1 MAEVYWPT
9 LSQGSVLV
17 TTRNKDLSLP
27 LHVPDQIISLSLLPM
42 STDASKAFLKQS
54 LEHHEAQD
62 DDLERIS
69 TLLGGIPLALAHV
82 AECIKAAERVVRNI
96 DHALEALQGRCT
108 SIEDIWSIDHRQDPE
123 NLQSWPYGR
132 LPRQALDQVL
142 SSLNPIAL
150 SLLGSL
156 VIFDVPTPLSL
167 WPEKCQEA
175 SHPYV
180 YTYFLF

>member
-1 MAEVYWPT
+1 MHDNGWLLVYDNTTSFETMAEVYWPT

-82 AECIKAAERVVRNI
+82 AECIKAAERVTIGKILRISN
-96 DHALEALQGRCT
+96 LGRMGGY
-108 SIEDIWSIDHRQDPE
+108 RA
-123 NLQSWPYGR
+123 R
-132 LPRQALDQVL
+132 L
-142 SSLNPIAL
+142 
-150 SLLGSL
+150 
-156 VIFDVPTPLSL
+156 
-167 WPEKCQEA
+167 
-175 SHPYV
+175 
-180 YTYFLF
+180 